1 MTERE
6 DQLPDD
12 SGRFPRLTFSMQALT
27 RYARIWLAQIRYS
40 TVREMMFK
48 SNFLL
53 WIVVDLTWFGLNL
66 AFIQFLYLQV
76 HTIAGWT
83 KWEMILLVATSNLIQ
98 QLFQTFLMI
107 NCTNLPELVRSGKLD
122 FFLAQ
127 PASPQFLVSTRKFEP
142 GSVVSCVVTMIICG
156 VAVAHLPSGP
166 SWLGLALYPLLVS
179 FGVLIHYALML
190 MLMSLSF
197 WMTRAQGFINAY
209 YSLFQIARLPR
220 EAFFGPTRLIFT
232 WAIPLLLI
240 ANVPARN
247 LFDGFHP
254 ADFFALLAVTAL
266 LTVASTMVFQAG
278 LRRYG
283 SASS

>member
-1 MTERE
+1 M
-6 DQLPDD
+6 P
-12 SGRFPRLTFSMQALT
+12 FA
-27 RYARIWLAQIRYS
+27 RYSRIWLAQIRYS
-40 TVREMMFK
+40 TVRELMFK

-53 WIVVDLTWFGLNL
+53 WIAVDLAWFGLNL

-76 HTIAGWT
+76 NTIAGWD
-83 KWEMILLVATSNLIQ
+83 KWEMILLVATNNLVQ
-98 QLFQTFLMI
+98 QIFQIFLLV
-107 NCTNLPELVRSGKLD
+107 NCTNLPELVRTGKLD

-142 GSVVSCVVTMIICG
+142 GSVVSGGVALIICG
-156 VAVAHLPSGP
+156 VAIAHLTTPV
-166 SWLGLALYPLLVS
+166 SWVGLTLYPLLVS
-179 FGVLIHYALML
+179 LGVLIHYAFML

-209 YSLFQIARLPR
+209 YSMFQVARQPR
-220 EAFFGPTRLIFT
+220 EAFFGVTKLIFT

-240 ANVPARN
+240 ANVPART
-247 LFDGFHP
+247 LFSGVHWGDLAG
-254 ADFFALLAVTAL
+254 LIAVTIFFLAMSRL
-266 LTVASTMVFQAG
+266 VFQAG

>member
-1 MTERE
+1 M
-6 DQLPDD
+6 P
-12 SGRFPRLTFSMQALT
+12 FA
-27 RYARIWLAQIRYS
+27 RYARIWWAQIRYS
-40 TVREMMFK
+40 TVRELMFT

-53 WIVVDLTWFGLNL
+53 WIVVDLAWFGLSL

-76 HTIAGWT
+76 DEIATWT
-83 KWEMILLVATSNLIQ
+83 KWEMILLVATNNLVQ
-98 QLFQTFLMI
+98 QIFQTFLMI

-142 GSVVSCVVTMIICG
+142 GSVVSCG
-156 VAVAHLPSGP
+156 VAIVVCIVAIAHLPTKL
-166 SWLGLALYPLLVS
+166 SWLGLAIYPALVML
-179 FGVLIHYALML
+179 GVLIHYALML

-209 YSLFQIARLPR
+209 YSIFQVSRLPR
-220 EAFFGPTRLIFT
+220 EAFFGWTRFVFT
-232 WAIPLLLI
+232 WAVPLLLI
-240 ANVPARN
+240 ANVPART
-247 LFDGFHP
+247 LFDGVHWGDL
-254 ADFFALLAVTAL
+254 AGLTIVCAVLCLLSRV
-266 LTVASTMVFQAG
+266 VFQAG

>member
-1 MTERE
+1 MTS
-6 DQLPDD
+6 L
-12 SGRFPRLTFSMQALT
+12 A

-53 WIVVDLTWFGLNL
+53 WIIVDLAWFGLSL

-76 HTIAGWT
+76 NTIAGWT
-83 KWEMILLVATSNLIQ
+83 KWQMILLVATNNLVQ

-142 GSVVSCVVTMIICG
+142 GSVVSC
-156 VAVAHLPSGP
+156 AVAIVVCCVAIAHLSEPL
-166 SWLGLALYPLLVS
+166 SWLGVAIYPVLVGA
-179 FGVLIHYALML
+179 GVLIHYALML

-209 YSLFQIARLPR
+209 YSVFQIARLPR
-220 EAFFGPTRLIFT
+220 EAFFGLTRWIFT
-232 WAIPLLLI
+232 WAVPLLLI
-240 ANVPARN
+240 ANVPART
-247 LFDGFHP
+247 LFDGVHWSDL
-254 ADFFALLAVTAL
+254 AGLAAATTILCALSLAV
-266 LTVASTMVFQAG
+266 FRAG